1 MKFTLLSLVLV
12 AAVALAGCGSGST
25 SSKGEAKGSEPKTE
39 EEKTL
44 YALGLIVGGNLT
56 SFSLTPEE
64 LDLVKKGIAD
74 AASGAKPLVDLQAY
88 GQKVQ
93 DLAQSRAMAAAEV
106 EKKKSAAFLE
116 NAAKE
121 QGAQKTASGLVY
133 KTVKP
138 GTGANPVAT
147 DTVRVHYQGSLSDGT
162 VFDSSI
168 QRGQPVEFPL
178 DQVIPC
184 WTEGVQ
190 MMKVGEKA
198 NLICPSSL
206 AYGDRGSPPRIPGG
220 AALFFEVELLEI
232 VKK

>member
-1 MKFTLLSLVLV
+1 MKFNLLSLVLM
-12 AAVALAGCGSGST
+12 AAVAFAGCGSGST
-25 SSKGEAKGSEPKTE
+25 SSTGEAKGSEPKTE
-39 EEKTL
+39 QEKTL
-44 YALGLIVGGNLT
+44 YALGLIMGGNLT
-56 SFSLTPEE
+56 PFSLTPAE

-74 AASGAKPLVDLQAY
+74 AATGAKPLVDLQAY

-93 DLAQSRAMAAAEV
+93 ELAQSRAMAAAEV
-106 EKKKSAAFLE
+106 EKKKSTAFLE

-121 QGAQKTASGLVY
+121 PGAQKTASGLIY

-138 GTGANPVAT
+138 GTGANPIAT
-147 DTVRVHYQGSLSDGT
+147 DTVRVHYQGSLADGT
-162 VFDSSI
+162 VFDSSL

-178 DQVIPC
+178 NQVIPC
-184 WTEGVQ
+184 WGEGVQ
-190 MMKVGEKA
+190 KMKVGEKA

-220 AALFFEVELLEI
+220 AALFFEVELLDI